1 MPLGSLL
8 RALAISSLLLLSTP
22 AWGANEEEPPL
33 PPPSSSAPSTPATA
47 GEQAPSDIAMA
58 RALVNAGRFAE
69 ALVVLGPLVRAEE
82 AEPDLLFL
90 FGLAAMGASQQ
101 PGLEEEDREALL
113 DGAIAAFREMLIDR
127 PGLVRV
133 HLELGRAFFLKGE
146 DDLARRHFEWV
157 LAGNPPQPVV
167 ANVSRFLAVI
177 QARRRWS
184 FNLGA
189 SIAPDTNIGGGSDE
203 RTIYVFGLPFQRDA
217 EELTTSGVGLAVW
230 GGAEY
235 QYPLEERVRLRAGA
249 SLSRREYGGSDFDQA
264 YLSTH
269 LGPRWLADESTEASL
284 LATVSQRW
292 QGTVKDHH
300 SLGGRLEVGHRVGP
314 RVTVNGRLSLE
325 DRHYRTDTHLDGTA
339 MDVSL
344 GGAYVITPTVRAD
357 LSLGYGRERPE
368 TVRLRHEGVRVGAGI
383 SVILPLGFTVGGGGE
398 HRWTDYEPGWAPF
411 VEDGGARKDRTW
423 SARASVHNRGV
434 TLYGFSPEV
443 SVVHEIR
450 ESNAQAHGYERTR
463 GELRFV
469 RLF

>member
-1 MPLGSLL
+1 MPPGSLF
-8 RALAISSLLLLSTP
+8 RVLAASALLLILTP
-22 AWGANEEEPPL
+22 GWGAGEEPPVPPTQ
-33 PPPSSSAPSTPATA
+33 PPPSSSEAASQPAA
-47 GEQAPSDIAMA
+47 DDIAMA
-58 RALVNAGRFAE
+58 RVLVNAGRFAE
-69 ALVVLGPLVRAEE
+69 ALVILGPLIRGAEIE
-82 AEPDLLFL
+82 LNTLFL
-90 FGLAAMGASQQ
+90 FGLAAIGASHQ

-113 DGAIAAFREMLIDR
+113 DGAIAALREILIDQ

-167 ANVSRFLAVI
+167 ANVSRFLAAI

-189 SIAPDTNIGGGSDE
+189 AIAPDTNIGAGSDE
-203 RTIYVFGLPFQRDA
+203 RTIYVFGLPFLRDA
-217 EELTTSGVGLAVW
+217 EELTTSGVGLALW

-235 QYPLEERVRLRAGA
+235 QYPLNERTRLRAGA
-249 SLSRREYGGSDFDQA
+249 NLSRREYGGSEFDQL
-264 YLSTH
+264 YLATH
-269 LGPRWLADESTEASL
+269 LGPRWLVDQSTEASV
-284 LATVSQRW
+284 LATASQRW
-292 QGTVKDHH
+292 KGTVKDHH
-300 SLGGRLEVGHRVGP
+300 SLGGRLEAGHRVSP
-314 RVTVNGRLSLE
+314 RVTVNGRLSWE
-325 DRHYRTDTHLDGTA
+325 DRQYRTDTHLDGSA

-344 GGAYVITPTVRAD
+344 GGSYVITPTVRAD

-368 TVRLRHEGVRVGAGI
+368 LVRLRHEGLRVGAGI

-398 HRWTDYEPGWAPF
+398 QRWTEYEPGWAPF

-423 SARASVHNRGV
+423 SARASVFNRGV

-443 SVVHEIR
+443 SVIHEIR
-450 ESNAQAHGYERTR
+450 ETNAQAHGYERTR

-469 RLF
+469 QQF

>member
-1 MPLGSLL
+1 MTAVHLL
-8 RALAISSLLLLSTP
+8 FRAATVCACLLLALP
-22 AWGANEEEPPL
+22 AWGGVDEPP
-33 PPPSSSAPSTPATA
+33 ASTVVADEA
-47 GEQAPSDIAMA
+47 VGSGIGRA
-58 RALVNAGRFAE
+58 RALVNTSHFEE
-69 ALVVLGPLVRAEE
+69 ALVILTPLVRGGAVGT
-82 AEPDLLFL
+82 DVLFL
-90 FGLAAMGASQQ
+90 FGLAAIGASHQ
-101 PGLEEEDREALL
+101 PNLEEEDREAFL
-113 DGAIAAFREMLIDR
+113 DGAIAAFRTMLVDN

-167 ANVSRFLAVI
+167 ANVGRFLAAM

-189 SIAPDTNIGGGSDE
+189 SIAPDTNIGSGSDE

-217 EELTTSGVGLAVW
+217 EELTSSGVGLAVW

-235 QYPLEERVRLRAGA
+235 HYPLDERVRLRAGA
-249 SLSRREYGGSDFDQA
+249 NLSRREYGGSDFDQA

-269 LGPRWLADESTEASL
+269 LGPRWLADASTEASV

-300 SLGGRLEVGHRVGP
+300 SLGGRLEVGHRVSP
-314 RVTVNGRLSLE
+314 RVTVNGRLSWE

-344 GGAYVITPTVRAD
+344 GGSYVIMPTVRAD

-368 TVRLRHEGVRVGAGI
+368 VVRLRHEGVRVGAGV

-398 HRWTDYEPGWAPF
+398 HRWTEYEPGWAPF

-423 SARASVHNRGV
+423 SARASVFNRGI

-443 SVVHEIR
+443 SVIHETR
-450 ESNAQAHGYERTR
+450 ETNAQAHGYERTR
-463 GELRFV
+463 GEMRFV
-469 RLF
+469 QQF

>member
-1 MPLGSLL
+1 MALRSLFPPRPGGFRL
-8 RALAISSLLLLSTP
+8 PACCSRSRPGAPRTRSRACRL
-22 AWGANEEEPPL
+22 PPL
-33 PPPSSSAPSTPATA
+33 WIRPTTPSSPA
-47 GEQAPSDIAMA
+47 EA
-58 RALVNAGRFAE
+58 RALIECGRFAE
-69 ALVVLGPLVRAEE
+69 ALVILGPLMRGA
-82 AEPDLLFL
+82 AFEPNLYFL
-90 FGLAAMGASQQ
+90 FGLAATGASHQ

-157 LAGNPPQPVV
+157 LAGNPPQPVA
-167 ANVSRFLAVI
+167 ANVGSFLAAI

-184 FNLGA
+184 FNMGA
-189 SIAPDTNIGGGSDE
+189 SIAPDTNIGAGSDE
-203 RTIYVFGLPFQRDA
+203 RTIYVFGLPFLRDA
-217 EELTTSGVGLAVW
+217 EDLTTSGVGLAVW

-235 QYPLEERVRLRAGA
+235 QYPLDERVRLRAGA
-249 SLSRREYGGSDFDQA
+249 NLSRREYGGSDFDQA

-300 SLGGRLEVGHRVGP
+300 SLGGRLEVGHRVSP
-314 RVTVNGRLSLE
+314 RVTVNGRLSWE

-344 GGAYVITPTVRAD
+344 GGAYVITPTVRAN

-368 TVRLRHEGVRVGAGI
+368 LVRLRHEGARVGAGV

-423 SARASVHNRGV
+423 SARASVHNRGI
-434 TLYGFSPEV
+434 TLYGFSPR
-443 SVVHEIR
+443 SR
-450 ESNAQAHGYERTR
+450 
-463 GELRFV
+463 
-469 RLF
+469 